1 MMGVNCCQMHSDLTQ
16 QERDEVMLQ
25 FKTGKK
31 DVLVATD
38 IVARGIDI
46 DDIQMVINYDVPRD
60 CEDYVH
66 RIGRTARADRD
77 GEAITL
83 VNEADMYAF
92 GQIEKF
98 IEKTVE
104 KIPLPEELGEGPE
117 YTPERHGSPRG
128 KGRGR
133 GRKGKY
139 GGKRRNN
146 KRGNNSKRDSNGKK
160 KVSGKKEKNK
170 E

>member
-1 MMGVNCCQMHSDLTQ
+1 MRVISQNVFLNC
-16 QERDEVMLQ
+16 DEVMLQ
-25 FKTGKK
+25 FKAGKK

-128 KGRGR
+128 NGRGR
-133 GRKGKY
+133 GRKVVGQLAFQCGEHGLVEAVLGEIARHGK
-139 GGKRRNN
+139 
-146 KRGNNSKRDSNGKK
+146 
-160 KVSGKKEKNK
+160 VQHPV
-170 E
+170 